1 MPQSSPC
8 AQHDQS
14 SPELHASA
22 RYVVYVQ
29 ETVRKHAQCMQN
41 ARDRRHGAT
50 EKKARQ
56 KPELQV
62 NRSLSIQEKHT
73 AGNSWRPQSISVATQ
88 PTAQMSRVWFQP
100 LPKRTSGAR
109 YCRVPT
115 KAWRY
120 LSFAQNSAVPK
131 SINRTAV
138 FLGTH
143 PRLLHEE
150 KLQLFFKINQFVL
163 FLNFQKTSNAHARL
177 TLFCQ
182 VRH

>member
-1 MPQSSPC
+1 MQHTVNFLHKTISVDLHEAGPDVVIEPVSSNALHCPLHLMPQSSPC

-73 AGNSWRPQSISVATQ
+73 AGNS
-88 PTAQMSRVWFQP
+88 
-100 LPKRTSGAR
+100 
-109 YCRVPT
+109 
-115 KAWRY
+115 
-120 LSFAQNSAVPK
+120 
-131 SINRTAV
+131 
-138 FLGTH
+138 
-143 PRLLHEE
+143 
-150 KLQLFFKINQFVL
+150 
-163 FLNFQKTSNAHARL
+163 
-177 TLFCQ
+177 
-182 VRH
+182 

>member
-73 AGNSWRPQSISVATQ
+73 AGNS
-88 PTAQMSRVWFQP
+88 
-100 LPKRTSGAR
+100 
-109 YCRVPT
+109 
-115 KAWRY
+115 
-120 LSFAQNSAVPK
+120 
-131 SINRTAV
+131 
-138 FLGTH
+138 
-143 PRLLHEE
+143 
-150 KLQLFFKINQFVL
+150 
-163 FLNFQKTSNAHARL
+163 
-177 TLFCQ
+177 
-182 VRH
+182 